1 MATIRSAWEPDAT
14 SPFASATNAQ
24 LVNLW
29 KISKLMMN
37 GKVRRVKLVA
47 LANCILG
54 A

>member
-1 MATIRSAWEPDAT
+1 MAMVRSAWEPDAI
-14 SPFASATNAQ
+14 SLFASVTYAQ
-24 LVNLW
+24 VVNLW
-29 KISKLMMN
+29 KISTLMMN